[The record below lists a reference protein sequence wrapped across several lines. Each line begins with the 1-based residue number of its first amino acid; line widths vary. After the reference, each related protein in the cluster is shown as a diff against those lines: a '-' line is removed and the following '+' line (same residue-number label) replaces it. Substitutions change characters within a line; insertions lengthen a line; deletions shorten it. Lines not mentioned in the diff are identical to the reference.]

1 MNNHAL
7 AQGANP
13 PQFPI
18 SLLRIPVVMA
28 RTGLCRAS
36 LYKRISAGLFPR
48 PVKAFGRQRA
58 GWPSDEVETLIRAH
72 VAGASESRIAEL
84 VAELHAH
91 RGGPSQASDHTQHA
105 A

>member
-1 MNNHAL
+1 MSNDFCL
-7 AQGANP
+7 AQVANP
-13 PQFPI
+13 QQSPL
-18 SLLRIPVVMA
+18 SLLRVPTVMA

-58 GWPSDEVETLIRAH
+58 GWPSDEVEMLIRAH
-72 VAGASESRIAEL
+72 VAGASESRIADL
-84 VAELHAH
+84 VAEFHA
-91 RGGPSQASDHTQHA
+91 RRSGNREATA

>member
-1 MNNHAL
+1 MDE
-7 AQGANP
+7 QIAN
-13 PQFPI
+13 FPL
-18 SLLRIPVVMA
+18 SLLRVPVVMA

-84 VAELHAH
+84 VAEFHT
-91 RGGPSQASDHTQHA
+91 RRSQNTNELRA

>member
-1 MNNHAL
+1 MNDYV
-7 AQGANP
+7 ANSP
-13 PQFPI
+13 L
-18 SLLRIPVVMA
+18 SLLRVPTVMA

-36 LYKRISAGLFPR
+36 LYKRITAGLFPR

-72 VAGASESRIAEL
+72 VAGKPESDIAEL
-84 VAELHAH
+84 VRALHER
-91 RGGPSQASDHTQHA
+91 RGGNSHSPAHEQHA